1 MQGQVRAAL
10 IKVVQRDITGP
21 DQEPSMILTTAVD
34 RVEVHILV
42 DNVTDSLSTV
52 PSHVEN
58 EWSYL

>member
-1 MQGQVRAAL
+1 MRECVMAN
-10 IKVVQRDITGP
+10 TSP
-21 DQEPSMILTTAVD
+21 VD

-42 DNVTDSLSTV
+42 YNITDSLSTV